1 MQAQVPVGPLQAAA
15 AEASRLSLPGAQ
27 TAAPVGPLQ
36 AAVAELW
43 VQEAVPVGP
52 LPAAASEA
60 SGPEQQAQELA
71 VPVEPSRASEQQV
84 LETASLLAGLPAGQG
99 ALPAAAIQ
107 VEVARVVALPVGSQA
122 AAFSLNPYLDRKER
136 PP

>member
-1 MQAQVPVGPLQAAA
+1 MPVGPLQAAV
-15 AEASRLSLPGAQ
+15 AEASRLFLPVAQ
-27 TAAPVGPLQ
+27 TAVPVGPLQ

-43 VQEAVPVGP
+43 VQEAVPVEP

-60 SGPEQQAQELA
+60 SGPEQQAQESA

-84 LETASLLAGLPAGQG
+84 LETASLLAGQG

-107 VEVARVVALPVGSQA
+107 VEVARVVSYPVGSPA
-122 AAFSLNPYLDRKER
+122 AASS
-136 PP
+136 